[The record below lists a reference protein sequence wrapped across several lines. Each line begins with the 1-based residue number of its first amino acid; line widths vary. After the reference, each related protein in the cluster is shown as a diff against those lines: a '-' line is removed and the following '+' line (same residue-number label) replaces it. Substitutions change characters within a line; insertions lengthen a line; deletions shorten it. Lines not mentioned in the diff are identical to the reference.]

1 MKKPNSKLGLV
12 LSGLY
17 VVFTIY
23 MVISA
28 LACSGMFCGLIIVY
42 PTLPWVFLWAKLI
55 GRFSHIPEFLGYFL
69 MIISILLNIL
79 ILYLLGKAI
88 ERTLTHKTPR

>member
-1 MKKPNSKLGLV
+1 MKKPNSKLGLI

-17 VVFTIY
+17 LVFTIY

-42 PTLPWVFLWAKLI
+42 PTLPWVFLWARLI
-55 GRFSHIPEFLGYFL
+55 DRFGHVPAFLGYFL
-69 MIISILLNIL
+69 LIVSILLNIL
-79 ILYLLGKAI
+79 IFYLLGKAI
-88 ERTLTHKTPR
+88 ERAFTHKAPR

>member
-1 MKKPNSKLGLV
+1 MKKPSSKLGLT

-17 VVFTIY
+17 LVFTIY

-42 PTLPWVFLWAKLI
+42 PTLPWVYFWATLT
-55 GRFSHIPEFLGYFL
+55 GRFGHVPAFVGYFL
-69 MIISILLNIL
+69 MIVSILLNIL

-88 ERTLTHKTPR
+88 ERAFTHKAPR